1 MQDSQGSMPARN
13 IVLTGFMGTGKTT
26 VGQILAARLGY
37 EFVDTDV
44 LIEAR
49 TGRSIPAIFAE
60 DGEAAFRQL
69 ERDIA
74 AELAVQQGLVIAT
87 GGRLMLDPANA
98 AELGGTGR
106 IFCLTATP
114 ELILTRVLADEKA
127 IERPLLQGPDPATRI
142 RQLLAERAPLYAQ
155 FDQVDTTGLTA
166 AEVAEEILRQINLN
180 Q

>member
-1 MQDSQGSMPARN
+1 MVPNEKN
-13 IVLTGFMGTGKTT
+13 IILTGFMGTGKTT

-44 LIEAR
+44 LIEVR

-69 ERDIA
+69 ERAVA
-74 AELAVQQGLVIAT
+74 AELAGQHGLVIAT

-98 AELGGTGR
+98 AALGGTGR

-114 ELILTRVLADEKA
+114 ELILARVLADEKA

-166 AEVAEEILRQINLN
+166 AEVAEEILRLINLN

>member
-1 MQDSQGSMPARN
+1 MEQIEIN
-13 IVLTGFMGTGKTT
+13 IILTGFMGTGKTT
-26 VGQILAARLGY
+26 VGRILAARLGH

-49 TGRSIPAIFAE
+49 TGRSIPTIFAE

-69 ERDIA
+69 ERDVA
-74 AELAVQQGLVIAT
+74 AELAAQQGLVIAT

-98 AELGGTGR
+98 VALGATGY

-114 ELILTRVLADEKA
+114 ELILARVMADEKA

-142 RQLLAERAPLYAQ
+142 RQLLAERASLYAQ
-155 FDQVDTTGLTA
+155 FAQVDTAGLTP
-166 AEVAEEILRQINLN
+166 AEVAEQILHQIEA
-180 Q
+180 

>member
-1 MQDSQGSMPARN
+1 MVPNEKN
-13 IVLTGFMGTGKTT
+13 IILTGFMGTGKTT

-44 LIEAR
+44 LIEVR
-49 TGRSIPAIFAE
+49 TGRSIPTIFAE

-69 ERDIA
+69 ERVIA
-74 AELAVQQGLVIAT
+74 AELAVQHGLVIAT

-98 AELGGTGR
+98 AALGGTGR

-114 ELILTRVLADEKA
+114 ELILARVLADEKA

>member
-1 MQDSQGSMPARN
+1 MMVPNEKN
-13 IVLTGFMGTGKTT
+13 IILTGFMGTGKTT

-98 AELGGTGR
+98 AALGGTGR

-114 ELILTRVLADEKA
+114 ELILARVLADEKA

>member
-1 MQDSQGSMPARN
+1 MPPASSARPEKN
-13 IVLTGFMGTGKTT
+13 IILTGFMGTGKST
-26 VGQILAARLGY
+26 VGQLVAAELGR
-37 EFVDTDV
+37 EFVDMDT
-44 LIEAR
+44 LIETR
-49 TGRSIPAIFAE
+49 EGRPIPQIFAE
-60 DGEAAFRQL
+60 EGEPYFRQL
-69 ERDIA
+69 EA
-74 AELAVQQGLVIAT
+74 ALCAELAARQGLVIAT

-98 AELGGTGR
+98 AALGGTGR

-114 ELILTRVLADEKA
+114 ELILARVLADEKA

-166 AEVAEEILRQINLN
+166 AEVAEEILRLINLN